1 MWHVNAHVAAGL
13 LLSWCVFFPY
23 YAMNCPAMDCHY
35 NNVKAQKMI
44 VCGLL
49 LNFVWLEQL
58 ALN

>member
-1 MWHVNAHVAAGL
+1 ML
-13 LLSWCVFFPY
+13 LLASFSLGVFFPY

-35 NNVKAQKMI
+35 INVKAQKMI